1 MPDLTGFPALD
12 LAIGLSFV
20 FFLLAILASTLQEF
34 IAAVLGLRARTLEQG
49 LRSLLEDPDK
59 GWKVVDA
66 FYDHELVQSLYRTKA
81 PKAVTDAAPR
91 TKRLPRVRARVTSI
105 AAKLTRADA
114 RKARRNAVEAKEAGR
129 KAYTQ
134 ARGPIARA
142 GAFFGR
148 TSGPSYVSPRVFAEV
163 VLDTFLPDKRT
174 AIRHQTEL
182 NEFLDKLPAALQER
196 VRPLAT
202 GAVTDVTKFRKHIEG
217 WYDDTMAR
225 VSGWYKRKSQIIL
238 LVIGALMVV
247 AINANTLTIGERLWK
262 DPQVRAAVVAKATA
276 LASATP
282 SATPTPA
289 PADSKLSKAAQQLNL
304 AADDV
309 NDVRKVGVPMGW
321 SGEAKPQLHNLHDW
335 IMTFGGWLL
344 TIAAISLGA
353 PFWFDL
359 LGRFSRLRSS
369 GKPETPLPATGRGL
383 ENERV
388 REPK

>member
-12 LAIGLSFV
+12 LAIGLSFI
-20 FFLLAILASTLQEF
+20 FFLLAVLASTLQEF
-34 IAAVLGLRARTLEQG
+34 LAALLGLRARTLEQG
-49 LRSLLEDPDK
+49 LRSLLEDPEK
-59 GWKVVDA
+59 GWKVVDD
-66 FYDHELVQSLYRTKA
+66 FYDHELIQSLYRTKA

-91 TKRLPRVRARVTSI
+91 RKRLAGVRTRVTSI

-114 RKARRNAVEAKEAGR
+114 RKARRSAAEDKAGR

-142 GAFFGR
+142 AAFVGR
-148 TSGPSYVSPRVFAEV
+148 TKGPSYVSPRTFAEV

-182 NEFLDKLPAALQER
+182 NEFLDALPPALQER
-196 VRPLAT
+196 LRPLAT
-202 GAVTDVTKFRKHIEG
+202 GAVTDVTKFRKHIEA

-282 SATPTPA
+282 TATPTPA
-289 PADSKLSKAAQQLNL
+289 PADAKLSDAAQQLNI

-344 TIAAISLGA
+344 TIVAIALGA

-383 ENERV
+383 DNERV
-388 REPK
+388 KTDD